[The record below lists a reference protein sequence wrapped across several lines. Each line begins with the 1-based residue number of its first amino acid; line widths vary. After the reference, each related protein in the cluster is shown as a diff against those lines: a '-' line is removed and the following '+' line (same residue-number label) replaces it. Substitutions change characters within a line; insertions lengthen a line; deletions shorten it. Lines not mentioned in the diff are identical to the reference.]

1 MNKLKL
7 VVLAGLIFISTA
19 CSNTDKALPI
29 ACDTIANGIDIAI
42 TYQDKLPDSTLKK
55 IDNIRQLSRP
65 YCLYLEKTSYS
76 DTATKLVI
84 GLSNELQTLI
94 KDIK

>member
-55 IDNIRQLSRP
+55 INIRQLSDHIV
-65 YCLYLEKTSYS
+65 Y
-76 DTATKLVI
+76 I
-84 GLSNELQTLI
+84 
-94 KDIK
+94 

>member
-29 ACDTIANGIDIAI
+29 ACDTIANV
-42 TYQDKLPDSTLKK
+42 Y
-55 IDNIRQLSRP
+55 
-65 YCLYLEKTSYS
+65 
-76 DTATKLVI
+76 
-84 GLSNELQTLI
+84 
-94 KDIK
+94 